1 MQRDHAFSPICI
13 ECMRIADNLSYLRAF
28 HHSLPV
34 PSHRWPGVQGTGTG
48 RDERKYRGWHQ
59 TTELSE
65 LQGSQSSERVSGY
78 KRWILPAAQMLL
90 CRGFIT
96 CPEGGDVC
104 EKRRPPPHP
113 TTTPLSGGET
123 WGGRGHEW
131 QKEGGVPKLHPRAKM
146 ILQHGTFIQ
155 EISFLAYYGWGPVWV
170 LLNVLKMN
178 HISCHLR
185 CTKNLVREAR
195 TVHRW
200 SQCKASS
207 DLSHTKHLGE
217 FSVEERKP
225 LGKLSCHDS
234 KPDIWWPSS
243 PLSSL

>member
-104 EKRRPPPHP
+104 ENRRPPRSPPPPPSVEGKHEGDVDMNDRRKAEPQASPQSKNDP
-113 TTTPLSGGET
+113 TTWNIHSGNIFSCILWMRPCLGLVKCFKNESHKLLPSMHKELSAGG
-123 WGGRGHEW
+123 
-131 QKEGGVPKLHPRAKM
+131 KDC
-146 ILQHGTFIQ
+146 
-155 EISFLAYYGWGPVWV
+155 S
-170 LLNVLKMN
+170 
-178 HISCHLR
+178 
-185 CTKNLVREAR
+185 
-195 TVHRW
+195 
-200 SQCKASS
+200 
-207 DLSHTKHLGE
+207 
-217 FSVEERKP
+217 
-225 LGKLSCHDS
+225 
-234 KPDIWWPSS
+234 
-243 PLSSL
+243 